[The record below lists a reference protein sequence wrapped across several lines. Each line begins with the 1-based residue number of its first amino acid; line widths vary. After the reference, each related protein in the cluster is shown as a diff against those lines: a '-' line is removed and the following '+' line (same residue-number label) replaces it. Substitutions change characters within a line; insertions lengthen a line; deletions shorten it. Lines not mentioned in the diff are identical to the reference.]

1 MYIYMFTHSPTNVD
15 DRHHCHA
22 CDYSTPRKDHF
33 HKHCSSA
40 KHKRMVNM
48 FTGLTKKGKITH
60 NGGSGKSGD
69 LSTFVPNLPGQ
80 PSRGSARVLPGG
92 ENKKVYVC
100 KCGKVYKWRQSLY
113 VHKKKC
119 TDFVEEDSD
128 SDKDKEIEEL
138 KKQLREKDRALA
150 AAEAQRAA
158 SEAQRT
164 KADDTIATLSTKVGT
179 TVNVFLNEH
188 CKNAKPIMDFIKDIQ
203 FNLSGIIPLDDKTT
217 ITSLGNQIVDNLND
231 MEKTERPIHCSD
243 VKRLKFYVKDA
254 SGWEMDE
261 NNQKIEKALGWA
273 NMRRQ
278 ACWHKQS
285 QKFAGTD
292 KDDPYHNM
300 NLTLGSWSDDVKKSK
315 KKVLRMIAPKVK
327 IREEANGSFSLA
339 K

>member
-1 MYIYMFTHSPTNVD
+1 MTETTTKTLKSF
-15 DRHHCHA
+15 HCDA
-22 CDYSTPRKDHF
+22 CDYTTLRKDHYN
-33 HKHCSSA
+33 KHCLSA
-40 KHKRMVNM
+40 KHRRLTPSLTGEV
-48 FTGLTKKGKITH
+48 GLTEIGGCHHIPLLSKKNEKIYT
-60 NGGSGKSGD
+60 
-69 LSTFVPNLPGQ
+69 
-80 PSRGSARVLPGG
+80 
-92 ENKKVYVC
+92 C
-100 KCGKVYKWRQSLY
+100 KCGRSYKHRQSLFK
-113 VHKKKC
+113 HKQKC
-119 TDFVEEDSD
+119 TFVEEDSDSD

-138 KKQLREKDRALA
+138 KKQLREEREANRRATQ
-150 AAEAQRAA
+150 QRM
-158 SEAQRT
+158 
-164 KADDTIATLSTKVGT
+164 DTIATLSTKVGT

-203 FNLSGIIPLDDKTT
+203 FNLSGIIPLDNKTT
-217 ITSLGNQIVDNLND
+217 ITSLGNQIVNNLND
-231 MEKTERPIHCSD
+231 MKKTERPIHCSD

-261 NNQKIEKALGWA
+261 NNKKIEKALGWA

-300 NLTLGSWSDDVKKSK
+300 NLTLGSWSDNVKKSK

-327 IREEANGSFSLA
+327 IKEANGSFSFA

>member
-1 MYIYMFTHSPTNVD
+1 MFTQSPTKVED
-15 DRHHCHA
+15 KHYCVA
-22 CDYSTPRKDHF
+22 CDYSTKRKDHF
-33 HKHCSSA
+33 NKHSSTA
-40 KHKRMVNM
+40 KHKRMVKM
-48 FTGLTKKGKITH
+48 FTGLTKSGGLTH
-60 NGGSGKSGD
+60 NGGESGD
-69 LSTFVPNLPGQ
+69 LPTSVGDLPTSVGD
-80 PSRGSARVLPGG
+80 LPTSV
-92 ENKKVYVC
+92 EKRQNQKIYVC
-100 KCGKVYKWRQSLY
+100 QCGKVYKWRQSLH

-119 TDFVEEDSD
+119 TVEDDSD

-138 KKQLREKDRALA
+138 KKQLREEREANRRTV
-150 AAEAQRAA
+150 AE
-158 SEAQRT
+158 SM
-164 KADDTIATLSTKVGT
+164 DTIATLSTKVGT

-217 ITSLGNQIVDNLND
+217 ITSLGNQIVDNLNN

-261 NNQKIEKALGWA
+261 NNQKIGKALGWA

-285 QKFAGTD
+285 QKFAKTD

-300 NLTLGSWSDDVKKSK
+300 NLTLGSWSDNVKKSK

-327 IREEANGSFSLA
+327 SKEANGSFSFA

>member
-1 MYIYMFTHSPTNVD
+1 MTETTTKLLKSYRCD
-15 DRHHCHA
+15 A
-22 CDYSTPRKDHF
+22 CDYTTLRRDHYN
-33 HKHCSSA
+33 KHCLSA
-40 KHKRMVNM
+40 KHRRLTPSLTGGV
-48 FTGLTKKGKITH
+48 GLTGIGGDHHIPPLSKKNEKIYT
-60 NGGSGKSGD
+60 
-69 LSTFVPNLPGQ
+69 
-80 PSRGSARVLPGG
+80 
-92 ENKKVYVC
+92 C
-100 KCGKVYKWRQSLY
+100 KCGRSYKHRQSLFK
-113 VHKKKC
+113 HKQKC
-119 TDFVEEDSD
+119 TFVEEDSD

-138 KKQLREKDRALA
+138 KKQLREKDRALV